1 MAQNRLKRSA
11 GNKILGGLCGGLGEY
26 FSIDPTIIRLIWIV
40 AIFWMGIPAIIAY
53 FIGLIVVSITDQKN
67 TPVSEEPLGNEEGV
81 ESKKADVP
89 ASRPHLV
96 WGWLIIGVGVAI
108 LMERLGYFSRIKE
121 FVFPGALIIAGIWVL
136 IKGLGQR
143 K

>member
-26 FSIDPTIIRLIWIV
+26 FNIDPTIIRLLWIV

-53 FIGLIVVSITDQKN
+53 FIALIVVSITDQKN
-67 TPVSEEPLGNEEGV
+67 TPAPEESVGNEEGA
-81 ESKKADVP
+81 ENKKAAVSI
-89 ASRPHLV
+89 SRSHFI
-96 WGWLIIGVGVAI
+96 WGWLIIGVGVVI
-108 LMERLGYFSRIKE
+108 LMERLGYFSRIKDY
-121 FVFPGALIIAGIWVL
+121 VFPGALIVAGIWVL